1 MIRFR
6 NLWSYISVFEQETF
20 VDDDDDVLF
29 DKMQTEKKNF

>member
-20 VDDDDDVLF
+20 VDDDDVLF